1 MAYGYYSKRYS
12 YQSPAPSDLDS
23 ASVKELIKLLKLSID
38 NGKLRDLKSALSKL
52 KLAINESFPT
62 FTNELAPFGAY
73 IYAVKSGNKKS
84 SDSIFKAL
92 IKKNFTFDGLPILK
106 MINNFSKSDFRILLK
121 DYFLNTDAK
130 FNLEGSETIKEM
142 FELYPKETEKMIMDD
157 RLNKFAKGEE
167 RTNSATTIIK
177 NCKNFDTI
185 IKTLK
190 TFFDFSYVQ
199 QFGMKEDKLIA
210 IRNAL
215 NEQSKDIIK
224 KVLKFF
230 FYITYLKY
238 IPIEMFVK
246 DAQDNLLDEQAIEN
260 YTIQQFRVSNYG
272 LIEILS
278 KLKDDNLRVRMVTTN
293 NEISEYVAKTKPD
306 LLPDSVKDI
315 FLF

>member
-38 NGKLRDLKSALSKL
+38 NGKLRDLKSTLSKL

-142 FELYPKETEKMIMDD
+142 FELYPKETEKMIMDN
-157 RLNKFAKGEE
+157 RLNKFVKGEE

-185 IKTLK
+185 ILTLT
-190 TFFDFSYVQ
+190 TFFDTSYAQ
-199 QFGMKEDKLIA
+199 QFGMKEEKLRA
-210 IRNAL
+210 IRDAL
-215 NEQSKDIIK
+215 NEQSQETVK
-224 KVLKFF
+224 KVLKLF
-230 FYITYLKY
+230 FYIVYLKD
-238 IPIEMFVK
+238 IPINMFME
-246 DAQDNLLDEQAIEN
+246 DAQNELLDEQAIEN